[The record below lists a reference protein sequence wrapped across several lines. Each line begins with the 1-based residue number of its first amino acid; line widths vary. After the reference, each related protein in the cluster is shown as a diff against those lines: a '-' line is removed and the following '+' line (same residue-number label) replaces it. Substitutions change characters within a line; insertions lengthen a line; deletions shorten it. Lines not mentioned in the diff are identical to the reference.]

1 MAYDL
6 EVPVPEGIRTKR
18 RILET
23 ALELFCAHG
32 YEGASLR
39 QLADRMEFT
48 PAALY
53 YHFDSKVD
61 ILQGVVAP
69 LLRDIDEMLAEDS
82 GQLDSGGQ
90 RLLLERVIDTLLAHR
105 AIVTLLASDVSAARA
120 PGISERL
127 TDQNQRL
134 IDALAGPEPETERL
148 VRITAALGA
157 VRRPLLDLRDV
168 DLSEHREVI
177 LESALAAL
185 NPPARRRSRTTA
197 AKRRSV

>member
-1 MAYDL
+1 VAYDL
-6 EVPVPEGIRTKR
+6 EVPVPEGVRTKR

-61 ILQGVVAP
+61 ILQGVVTP
-69 LLRDIDEMLAEDS
+69 LLNGLDEVLADALDRD
-82 GQLDSGGQ
+82 DSGGQ

-127 TDQNQRL
+127 TEQNQRL
-134 IDALAGPEPETERL
+134 VDALAGPDPDTERL

-168 DLSEHREVI
+168 DLSEHREAI
-177 LESALAAL
+177 LDSALAAL
-185 NPPARRRSRTTA
+185 NPPAKRRSRATP